1 MSNNKIDYINYKV
14 VKDIIYDACN
24 RQLFTDEYE
33 DFYEKFQNDEYLEL
47 TDNQKYKLNNFITDY
62 IDNDFK
68 IKRIELFEFMDETG
82 LLYTD
87 IYWLGVIVN
96 DGGTN
101 WHNANSIYDVMLEIL
116 KAELEMYI
124 NRL

>member
-68 IKRIELFEFMDETG
+68 IKRIDLFEFMDETG

-87 IYWLGVIVN
+87 IY
-96 DGGTN
+96 
-101 WHNANSIYDVMLEIL
+101 
-116 KAELEMYI
+116 
-124 NRL
+124 